1 VVQFPTVA
9 EVSVSSPDVR
19 GLITM
24 TANAAPAAASGVGP
38 GRARQ
43 TAIFR
48 AGALEQAPSIP
59 TDASTLERRAKKV
72 MSATA
77 WAYVAGA
84 AGEGRR
90 PGAGRRRVAGGCEQR
105 RDHCAGRRSNWDAVR
120 DLEPGMQSDGGDRGG
135 DGLDAVLVSAVLVNR
150 RSPGRFHDQASG
162 ELRCPARSLS
172 RSTPPSWAGVHRT

>member
-1 VVQFPTVA
+1 VVQFTTVA
-9 EVSVSSPDVR
+9 EFSVSSPDVR

-48 AGALEQAPSIP
+48 AGALGQAPSIP

-84 AGEGRR
+84 AGEGRT
-90 PGAGRRRVAGGCEQR
+90 
-105 RDHCAGRRSNWDAVR
+105 
-120 DLEPGMQSDGGDRGG
+120 MQHNRE
-135 DGLDAVLVSAVLVNR
+135 AFERWRLVPRMLH
-150 RSPGRFHDQASG
+150 G
-162 ELRCPARSLS
+162 
-172 RSTPPSWAGVHRT
+172 